1 MGEGA
6 TLFDPGIRGATLV
19 AGLGKTGF
27 SCARFLHRLGV
38 PVTVMDSREAPP
50 LLARLRRDLPQAAV
64 ITGGFDIN
72 ALRGCR
78 QVIASPGID
87 PREPLLKTARERG
100 IPVLGDVELFARCA
114 NAPVVAITGSNGKST
129 VTALV
134 GAMARASGWRAG
146 VGGNIGTPVLD
157 LLAEDARLYV
167 LELSSYQLETTSSL
181 RAAAAVVLNL
191 SPDHLDRYPGL
202 DAYRAAKARI
212 YRNCAVAVWNRDE
225 PGLARMLPAG
235 GRRLSFGRDAPAA
248 GGFGLRLR
256 DGRRWLAQGDECLLP
271 VEALSLAGEHNVLN
285 ALAALS
291 LGDAAGL
298 PMEAM
303 LEALRRFPGLP
314 HRMQR
319 VADKGGAVWYD
330 DSKATN
336 VGATQAALAGASR
349 PVVLI
354 AGGVG
359 KGADFRP
366 LRAVLAERARA
377 VVLLGRDAPLLARAW
392 EGTAPLH
399 RADSMEEAVRT
410 AAQLARPGDM
420 VLLSPACASQDMF
433 RDFEERG
440 EAFAA
445 AVESLPS

>member
-27 SCARFLHRLGV
+27 SSARFLHRLGV

-87 PREPLLKTARERG
+87 PRGPLLKAARERG

-134 GAMARASGWRAG
+134 GAMARAAGWRAG
-146 VGGNIGTPVLD
+146 VGGNIGTPALD

-235 GRRLSFGRDAPAA
+235 GRRLSFGSDAPAA
-248 GGFGLRLR
+248 GDFGLRRR
-256 DGRRWLAQGDECLLP
+256 DGQRWLAKGDACLLA
-271 VEALSLAGEHNVLN
+271 VDALPMAGEHNVLN
-285 ALAALS
+285 ALAALA

-298 PMEAM
+298 PMAAM
-303 LEALRRFPGLP
+303 LTALRGFTGLP
-314 HRMQR
+314 HRMQW
-319 VADKGGAVWYD
+319 VADKGGAAWYD

-377 VVLLGRDAPLLARAW
+377 VVLMGRDAPLLARAW
-392 EGTAPLH
+392 AGTVPLH
-399 RADSMEEAVRT
+399 RADSMEEAVRR

-445 AVESLPS
+445 AVGSLPS